1 MIRCEQLQKKYRG
14 KQVLQNISF
23 TIDEPKI
30 VGLIGRNGVGKST
43 LLRILAGHGKPTS
56 GEVRVFDQKPFN
68 NLTVAAN
75 SIFIEESMSFPPA
88 LSLQDILKSAKAFY
102 PNFATELALDLLDYA
117 SLSRKDYHH
126 NLSKGQKSTFHLIYG
141 LASRCAVTLLDEP
154 MNGMDE
160 AIRSD
165 FYRAILKEYIAFPRL
180 IIISS
185 HHLHEIEHLIE
196 EILLIDKGHV
206 ELHAPLEEIQQM
218 ALRLTGE
225 KQQIER
231 IIDSVSVLL
240 EKQNGPFYEV
250 IVEAKY
256 FKQAEATLREA
267 GIQVHPVSATDL
279 CKVLTNK
286 TKGGIDN
293 VFK

>member
-23 TIDEPKI
+23 IIDEPKI

-43 LLRILAGHGKPTS
+43 LMKILAGHGKPTS
-56 GEVRVFDQKPFN
+56 GEVTVFDQKPFN
-68 NLTVAAN
+68 SLIVATN
-75 SIFIEESMSFPPA
+75 SIFIEESMSFPPTM
-88 LSLQDILKSAKAFY
+88 SLQDILKSAKAFY
-102 PNFATELALDLLDYA
+102 PNFVTELALDLLDYA
-117 SLSRKDYHH
+117 SISRKDYHH
-126 NLSKGQKSTFHLIYG
+126 NLSKGQKSTFHLIYA

-160 AIRSD
+160 AIRGD

-180 IIISS
+180 LIISS

-196 EILLIDKGHV
+196 EILLIDEGHV
-206 ELHAPLEEIQQM
+206 ELHVPLEEIQQM
-218 ALRLTGE
+218 ALRLTGAKE
-225 KQQIER
+225 QIEQF
-231 IIDSVSVLL
+231 IDPASVLL

-250 IVEAKY
+250 IVEAKH
-256 FKQAEATLREA
+256 FKQDESTLREA
-267 GIQVHPVSATDL
+267 GIQANSVSAADL

-286 TKGGIDN
+286 SKGGIDN